1 MKKIAIIGAN
11 EFQNKLVLKAKEMGL
26 ETHVFAWE
34 KDAIAKENADF
45 FYPISITDKKE
56 ILKVCMDLKINGIC
70 TIATDL
76 AMPTVN
82 YVAKKL
88 QLVGNTLE
96 CTEITTN
103 KFKMRKVLKEN
114 KLPIPWFKLVEKSNE
129 LNQKELEYPL
139 IVKPIDRSGSR
150 GITKV
155 KNFKELE
162 QAIEIAKEV
171 SFEKKILI
179 EEFIDGDEYSIESI
193 SQNGKHTILQITK
206 KYTTG
211 SPNFIEVGHLQP
223 ALLDEKIKEK
233 INNTV
238 KETLSKLQ
246 IKNGASHSEIK
257 INKNN
262 QIFIIEVGGRMGGD
276 FIGSDLVPLST
287 GIDFMKLV
295 LKVALNEKIESIEVK
310 NISTSIIR
318 FIITEEDRKKFMIL
332 KKELKNEV
340 VEEYIKSEINEKI
353 TDSSNRNGYYILKI
367 LNNDKVKEILMRSG
381 LK

>member
-34 KDAIAKENADF
+34 KDAVAKENADF

-56 ILKVCMDLKINGIC
+56 ILKVCTDLKINGIC

-238 KETLSKLQ
+238 KEMLSKLQ

-340 VEEYIKSEINEKI
+340 VEECIKSEINEKI